1 MLGDHLYCLIEESVC
16 RFIVSPAICSP
27 TAAAFRRSDNPK
39 LIIWEP
45 LLAPVSDHGVDL
57 TI

>member
-1 MLGDHLYCLIEESVC
+1 MLSDYLDSLIEETI
-16 RFIVSPAICSP
+16 RGLIV
-27 TAAAFRRSDNPK
+27 TAAIRPASATALRRSDNPQ